1 MSQKNSVLEMI
12 GLGIVLAIYAM
23 AACTVLAIVN
33 NLLTDGLHRINLT
46 KQMPQ

>member
-33 NLLTDGLHRINLT
+33 NFTYGRIVNIVM
-46 KQMPQ
+46 K